1 MKICIIGGGSTYTPE
16 LIEGLIKISEHV
28 RIREICLLDIPENER
43 KLEILSGFSDR
54 ILKAAGSRAKLLS
67 TYNAEEAISGADFIL
82 NQFRAGCMRGRI
94 NDEKIPLGYGLIGQE
109 TTGIGGMANGLR
121 AMPIMEKYTSL
132 AKKFSNN
139 AWMINFTNP
148 SGMMTEFIVNYLGY
162 EKCIGLCN
170 CPIEFVL
177 QACIVLGCQEN
188 ELLLRY
194 YGLNHLAW
202 VDGVF
207 VSGKDLT
214 SEVLENIRVNMKN
227 IPDLEYGDNFIPML
241 GMLPN
246 PYLRYFYNTS
256 QMLKSQMEAKGKQ
269 GTRGEQILVIEEELL
284 GLYSEPERTRPP
296 EELSKRG
303 GFMYSTVATEL
314 IKSIAT
320 NDGRTHIINTRNSG
334 TIDDFPDDYIMEIPA
349 KLTSSGPVAIPL
361 GKAAKSTVGLI
372 STIKNYERLT
382 IEGHLA
388 KDENLVKQAM
398 LVHPLGPE
406 EKDIDQLWNDLKAAN
421 KDYFTDF
428 GQPPSV

>member
-16 LIEGLIKISEHV
+16 LIEGLVKISEQV
-28 RIREICLLDIPENER
+28 KIDEICLLDIPESER
-43 KLEILSGFSDR
+43 KYKILADFSER
-54 ILKAAGSRAKLLS
+54 ILKAAGNKAKFS
-67 TYNAEEAISGADFIL
+67 ASFNAEEAIGGSDFIL
-82 NQFRAGCMRGRI
+82 NQFRAGCMQGRI
-94 NDEKIPLGYGLIGQE
+94 NDEKIPLEYGLLGQE
-109 TTGIGGMANGLR
+109 TTGMGGMANGLR
-121 AMPIMEKYTSL
+121 AMPIMEEYTDL
-132 AKKFSNN
+132 ARKFSNN
-139 AWMINFTNP
+139 AWIINFTNP

-177 QACIVLGCQEN
+177 QACMLLGCSET

-207 VSGKDLT
+207 VSGKDRT
-214 SEVLENIRVNMKN
+214 KEVMENVHVNMKN
-227 IPDLEYGDNFIPML
+227 IPDLEYGDDFIPML
-241 GMLPN
+241 KMIPN

-256 QMLKSQMEAKGKQ
+256 QMLKSQIEAKSSK

-284 GLYSEPERTRPP
+284 GLYSQPERTKPP

-314 IKSIAT
+314 IKSITT
-320 NDGRTHIINTRNSG
+320 NDGRTHIINTHNNG
-334 TIDDFPDDYIMEIPA
+334 TIDDFPKDYIMEIPA
-349 KLTSSGPVAIPL
+349 RLTSSGPVTIQL
-361 GKAAKSTVGLI
+361 GKASKTTIGLI

-382 IEGHLA
+382 IAGHLA

-398 LVHPLGPE
+398 LIHPLGPE
-406 EKDIDQLWNDLKAAN
+406 ESKVERVWNDLKAAN
-421 KDYFTDF
+421 KDYFTEF
-428 GQPPSV
+428 

>member
-1 MKICIIGGGSTYTPE
+1 MKISIIGGGSTYTPE
-16 LIEGLIKISEHV
+16 LIEGLIKISDHV
-28 RIREICLLDIPENER
+28 SIREICLLDIPESER
-43 KLEILSGFSDR
+43 KLKILTDFSER
-54 ILKAAGSRAKLLS
+54 ILKAAGSKARFSS
-67 TYNAEEAISGADFIL
+67 TFSAEEAISGADFIL
-82 NQFRAGCMRGRI
+82 NQFRAGCMHGRI
-94 NDEKIPLGYGLIGQE
+94 NDEKIPLEYGLIGQE
-109 TTGIGGMANGLR
+109 TTGMGGMANGLR
-121 AMPIMEKYTSL
+121 AMPIMEKYTDM
-132 AKKFSNN
+132 AKKLSNN

-177 QACIVLGCQEN
+177 QACIVLGCPEN

-202 VDGVF
+202 VDGVL
-207 VSGKDLT
+207 VSGQDRT

-241 GMLPN
+241 KMLPN

-256 QMLKSQMEAKGKQ
+256 QMLKSQMEARGSQ

-314 IKSIAT
+314 IKSIAA
-320 NDGRTHIINTRNSG
+320 NDGRTHIINTHNNG
-334 TIDDFPDDYIMEIPA
+334 TINDFPDDYIMEIPA
-349 KLTSSGPVAIPL
+349 RLTSSGPVAIPL
-361 GKAAKSTVGLI
+361 GKAAKPTVGLI
-372 STIKNYERLT
+372 NTIKNYERLT

-388 KDENLVKQAM
+388 KDENLIKEAM
-398 LVHPLGPE
+398 LIHPLGPE
-406 EKDIDQLWNDLKAAN
+406 EKDIDRLWNDLKAAN
-421 KDYFTDF
+421 KDYFTGF
-428 GQPPSV
+428 RLS

>member
-28 RIREICLLDIPENER
+28 RIREICLLDIPESER

-109 TTGIGGMANGLR
+109 TTGMGGMANGLR

-207 VSGKDLT
+207 VSGKDRT

-269 GTRGEQILVIEEELL
+269 GTRGEEILVIEEELL

-349 KLTSSGPVAIPL
+349 KLTSYGPVAIPL
-361 GKAAKSTVGLI
+361 GKAAKPTVGLI